1 MIRLLLQWYFYYCNH
16 TSTIA
21 IILLLLH
28 WLILTLQYLNYRDFW
43 LLMCFLHCY
52 DMRQTCVS
60 CVLQCVS
67 LQSNTLRVLSGFQ
80 RIGKYQKVLHSTKKY
95 WNVSQSFASEETASI
110 VGVGGQGWH
119 LYSLLDTVPYSHHI
133 PVLRGSH
140 VDTSILCCALLCSH
154 VDISILCSGA
164 DDELLTAAAA
174 DSHWH
179 CKQ

>member
-1 MIRLLLQWYFYYCNH
+1 MILLLLQSHFYYCNH

-21 IILLLLH
+21 
-28 WLILTLQYLNYRDFW
+28 LILTLKYLNYRDFW
-43 LLMCFLHCY
+43 LLRCFLQCY

-80 RIGKYQKVLHSTKKY
+80 RIGKYQKVVQYQKILECITKFGIRDDGEY
-95 WNVSQSFASEETASI
+95 CGSWRAGLTSLFS
-110 VGVGGQGWH
+110 
-119 LYSLLDTVPYSHHI
+119 LYSALF
-133 PVLRGSH
+133 GSH